1 MNKNIYLT
9 MILIGVPFLS
19 GLSFAQDLPDGNLI
33 VNTRCKIS
41 HGHTI
46 EDVITVAHAIP
57 ETEGGPNRIFYRTP
71 ISGSNFS
78 DGWAL
83 RTVYWDDL
91 THWAT
96 ASSRDRQQSGPQNH
110 LNELITCDNSNRK
123 FFDNYNVGAGNPY
136 DAGNNQVSAISARF
150 CTLKSGVTIEEAYQ
164 VLASNNAQYDGEHET
179 MMQLSQL
186 RHGSMPNV
194 EMGTRITIRLVGKD
208 LVDLAKRLD
217 LSGPRRVGTPDG
229 VMDNCSDSNLF
240 MSHVARW

>member
-1 MNKNIYLT
+1 MYKTIISLVMLFSLFT
-9 MILIGVPFLS
+9 VP
-19 GLSFAQDLPDGNLI
+19 GMSFAQGLPSSSLI
-33 VNTRCKIS
+33 VNTVCKIS
-41 HGHTI
+41 HGRSIT
-46 EDVITVAHAIP
+46 DVITVAHAIP
-57 ETEGGPNRIFYRTP
+57 KSEGGPNRIFYRTP

-78 DGWAL
+78 DDWVL

-96 ASSRDRQQSGPQNH
+96 ANSRDRQQSGPRNH
-110 LNELITCDNSNRK
+110 LNELITCDSSNRK
-123 FFDNYNVGAGNPY
+123 FFDNYNIGTGNPY
-136 DAGNNQVSAISARF
+136 DNGNNQISGIAAGF

-164 VLASNNAQYDGEHET
+164 ELSSYNAQYEGEHET
-179 MMQLSQL
+179 MMQLSHL
-186 RHGSMPNV
+186 KLGRTPNV
-194 EMGTRITIRLVGKD
+194 EIGTRVTIRLVGKD